1 VLVLRRSQAA
11 MKKLE
16 RLVLNR
22 IPFGIIWWLDG
33 HLNHTGPPK
42 YHCRVRWLCDYADW
56 RCFRDFDDE
65 AGERLLTRG
74 SDQS

>member
-33 HLNHTGPPK
+33 HLNHRVPPK
-42 YHCRVRWLCDYADW
+42 IPLPRPVALRLCRLA
-56 RCFRDFDDE
+56 
-65 AGERLLTRG
+65 LLKG
-74 SDQS
+74 L